1 MKPLQ
6 NSNRRGLHRSLG
18 RAARAQRFY
27 GLWSP
32 LPGRAKV
39 FLSPRIV
46 AKFPLKYC
54 VSTCNHYLILN
65 TRLILPTVLFQLGL
79 ARTITP
85 LTGVGD
91 FGSNIRYSPYYVALS
106 LVGEWHFL
114 SGGASALLSILF
126 LNLPRCSYL
135 TLLNADYLRLCLSGR
150 KLK

>member
-46 AKFPLKYC
+46 AKILCQHMQSLLDLERATDPSDC
-54 VSTCNHYLILN
+54 VVSAWIGENDN
-65 TRLILPTVLFQLGL
+65 
-79 ARTITP
+79 
-85 LTGVGD
+85 
-91 FGSNIRYSPYYVALS
+91 SP
-106 LVGEWHFL
+106 
-114 SGGASALLSILF
+114 
-126 LNLPRCSYL
+126 N
-135 TLLNADYLRLCLSGR
+135 GR
-150 KLK
+150 WRFWI